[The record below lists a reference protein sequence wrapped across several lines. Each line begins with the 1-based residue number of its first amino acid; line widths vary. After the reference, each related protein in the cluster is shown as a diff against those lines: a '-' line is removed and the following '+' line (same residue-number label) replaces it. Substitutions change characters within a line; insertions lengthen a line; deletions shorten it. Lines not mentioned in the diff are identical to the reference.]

1 MRQGNIN
8 LRKYQPQKASRMYI
22 LKVLV
27 YTIVIV
33 GLVWFI
39 AAKLEE
45 KAQRVEELRIER
57 IEIEN

>member
-1 MRQGNIN
+1 
-8 LRKYQPQKASRMYI
+8 MYI

-39 AAKLEE
+39 TAKLEE